1 MDKTF
6 QPAEWESKLYT
17 QWEEGGVF
25 HADNTSKKP
34 SFTIVLP
41 PPNANADLHLG
52 HAMYVYE
59 DIMIRYY
66 KSQGFETLWLPGADH
81 AGFETQFVF
90 EKHLKKQGKSRF
102 DYDRDTLYQMI
113 WDFVHENRGN
123 MENQLRRLG
132 FALDWDRMKFTLDE
146 DGVKIVKETFV
157 QMYREELIYRD
168 MRLVNYCTHCGTSF
182 SDLEVVDEAVT
193 GKMYYIDF
201 PIDGEA
207 GNSIQIAT
215 TRPETLLGDVAVMV
229 NPKDKRYLAL
239 VGKNVLL
246 PIAKRIIPII
256 ADEYVDAEF
265 GTGAVKVTPFH
276 DFNDF
281 EIAKKHGLTHP
292 PVIGFDGRMQ
302 NVPDDYVGLT
312 VFSARKKILED
323 LETEGVLAA
332 VKDHQMVLK
341 KCYKCARTLE
351 PLPMSQWYVKVR
363 PLADRA
369 LEAIEAGDV
378 QFNTPQHQKRAVD
391 WLTNFHDWNISRQN
405 VWGIRIP
412 AYRCVAADEPTTNN
426 QQPATDP
433 WFVSAALPKKC
444 AICGEC
450 EFVQDTDTFD
460 TWFSSGQWPFTT
472 LQTNEPGD
480 FEKFYPTSV
489 METGYDILPWWVC
502 RMIMLGLYKTGNVP
516 FRYVYL
522 HGLVRDMKGQKM
534 SKSKGNVINPL
545 EMVDKYGADALRAAL
560 VFEVGNGVDQRMSDD
575 KVRAMRNF
583 ANKIWNIGRFLHM
596 NNEERMTN
604 SESGK
609 NEPATDNP
617 QLATLKE
624 EYEALTKQHHKHMKE
639 YQFSYAFGELY
650 EFLWHR
656 FADFY
661 IETLKDQL
669 KDGNIGVYQALEG
682 VFIGCLQMLHPFI
695 PFVTEAVYGQFRN
708 GLILSQDS

>member
-281 EIAKKHGLTHP
+281 EIAKKTWS
-292 PVIGFDGRMQ
+292 D
-302 NVPDDYVGLT
+302 
-312 VFSARKKILED
+312 
-323 LETEGVLAA
+323 
-332 VKDHQMVLK
+332 
-341 KCYKCARTLE
+341 
-351 PLPMSQWYVKVR
+351 
-363 PLADRA
+363 
-369 LEAIEAGDV
+369 
-378 QFNTPQHQKRAVD
+378 TPA
-391 WLTNFHDWNISRQN
+391 SY
-405 VWGIRIP
+405 RI
-412 AYRCVAADEPTTNN
+412 
-426 QQPATDP
+426 
-433 WFVSAALPKKC
+433 
-444 AICGEC
+444 
-450 EFVQDTDTFD
+450 
-460 TWFSSGQWPFTT
+460 
-472 LQTNEPGD
+472 
-480 FEKFYPTSV
+480 
-489 METGYDILPWWVC
+489 
-502 RMIMLGLYKTGNVP
+502 
-516 FRYVYL
+516 
-522 HGLVRDMKGQKM
+522 
-534 SKSKGNVINPL
+534 
-545 EMVDKYGADALRAAL
+545 
-560 VFEVGNGVDQRMSDD
+560 
-575 KVRAMRNF
+575 
-583 ANKIWNIGRFLHM
+583 
-596 NNEERMTN
+596 
-604 SESGK
+604 
-609 NEPATDNP
+609 
-617 QLATLKE
+617 
-624 EYEALTKQHHKHMKE
+624 
-639 YQFSYAFGELY
+639 
-650 EFLWHR
+650 
-656 FADFY
+656 
-661 IETLKDQL
+661 
-669 KDGNIGVYQALEG
+669 
-682 VFIGCLQMLHPFI
+682 
-695 PFVTEAVYGQFRN
+695 
-708 GLILSQDS
+708 